1 MNLRLKHELWIEQGV
16 DDKQILMYIL
26 NYYKN
31 PLLQNIVQLFKSPCA
46 LNSLPLTYIQF
57 VKI

>member
-1 MNLRLKHELWIEQGV
+1 MPDEQFY
-16 DDKQILMYIL
+16 KQILMYIL

-31 PLLQNIVQLFKSPCA
+31 PLLQNIIQLFKSLCA
-46 LNSLPLTYIQF
+46 LNFLPLTYIQF

>member
-1 MNLRLKHELWIEQGV
+1 
-16 DDKQILMYIL
+16 MYIL

-31 PLLQNIVQLFKSPCA
+31 PLLQNIIQLFKSLCA
-46 LNSLPLTYIQF
+46 LNFLPLTYIQF